1 MTFLDEARLGKP
13 LTFPLEGRWTYSDL
27 PTFVVVLGFPFKK
40 ARWSQAC
47 PGVLAQYRECCAHGS
62 MHLKVVPVMLRGGVR
77 GALWSIDHE
86 DAFNPDPSP
95 SRRLGRPFAH
105 FFHDYPPGRIAKPAA
120 VAGAGWGLGKF
131 LL

>member
-1 MTFLDEARLGKP
+1 MTFLDEARALPP
-13 LTFPLEGRWTYSDL
+13 LTFPIEGAWSQTDFPLEVL
-27 PTFVVVLGFPFKK
+27 ILGFPFRK
-40 ARWSQAC
+40 ARWSQRC

-62 MHLKVVPVMLRGGVR
+62 MHLKVVQTSRGP
-77 GALWSIDHE
+77 LWSIDHE

-120 VAGAGWGLGKF
+120 VAGAGWGLGK
-131 LL
+131 LLL